1 MYSKKIVLR
10 FPSQQVDK
18 PIIYRLSRDF
28 NLEFNIL
35 KAFVTPKEEGLM
47 VLELKGSKKDYDSAV
62 KYLEKEGLKIQSLS
76 KDVIRNEEKCVHC
89 GVCIPVCPVLAFEV
103 DNVTKK
109 ITFNKNKCIA
119 CELCVGVCPY
129 KAITVEF

>member
-10 FPSQQVDK
+10 FPPQLVDK
-18 PIIYRLSRDF
+18 PFIYRLARDF

-35 KAFVTPKEEGLM
+35 KAFVTPKEEGLV
-47 VLELKGSKKDYDSAV
+47 VLELKGNKKDYDYAI

-76 KDVIRNEEKCVHC
+76 KDVIRDEDKCVHC
-89 GVCIPVCPVLAFEV
+89 GVCIPICPVTAFEI
-103 DNVTKK
+103 DSSTKK
-109 ITFNKNKCIA
+109 VVFNKDKCIA

-129 KAITVEF
+129 KAISVEF